1 MAEIKVIVMYPR
13 PTDIDAFEKVYREEH
28 VPLAVEKI
36 KGITKF
42 AATRVVGTPDGS
54 PPPFHRIAELYFPS
68 MQALQESVAS
78 PGTQEAVAHA
88 FKISTGGPPTVLVA
102 EQETTTF

>member
-1 MAEIKVIVMYPR
+1 MAETKMVVIYPR
-13 PTDIDAFEKVYREEH
+13 PTDLEAFEKAYVGEH

-36 KGITKF
+36 KGVTKF
-42 AATRVVGTPDGS
+42 VATKVVGTPDGS
-54 PPPFHRIAELYFPS
+54 TPPFYRIAELYFPS
-68 MQALQESVAS
+68 MEALQESAAS

-88 FKISTGGPPTVLVA
+88 FAISTGGPPIILVA

>member
-13 PTDIDAFEKVYREEH
+13 PTDVDAFEKLYLEEH
-28 VPLAVEKI
+28 VPLAMEKI
-36 KGITKF
+36 KNVIKF
-42 AATRVVGTPDGS
+42 AATKVVGTPDGS

-68 MQALQESVAS
+68 LQALQESVAS
-78 PGTQEAVAHA
+78 AGTQEAVGHA

>member
-13 PTDIDAFEKVYREEH
+13 PTDVDAFEKVYREEH

-36 KGITKF
+36 VGVTKF
-42 AATRVVGTPDGS
+42 AATKVVGTPDGS

>member
-42 AATRVVGTPDGS
+42 AATKVVGTPDGS

>member
-1 MAEIKVIVMYPR
+1 MAETKIVVIYPR
-13 PTDIDAFEKVYREEH
+13 PTDVDAFEKVYVEEH

-36 KGITKF
+36 KGMTKF
-42 AATRVVGTPDGS
+42 AATKVVGTPDGS
-54 PPPFHRIAELYFPS
+54 TPPFYRIAELYFPS
-68 MQALQESVAS
+68 MQALQECAAS

-88 FKISTGGPPTVLVA
+88 FAISTGGPPIVLVA

>member
-1 MAEIKVIVMYPR
+1 MAETKIVVIYPR
-13 PTDIDAFEKVYREEH
+13 PTDVDAFEKKYVEEH

-36 KGITKF
+36 KGVTKF
-42 AATRVVGTPDGS
+42 AATKVVGTPDGS
-54 PPPFHRIAELYFPS
+54 TPPFYRIAELYYPS
-68 MQALQESVAS
+68 MQALQESAAS

-88 FKISTGGPPTVLVA
+88 FAISTGGPPIILVA

>member
-13 PTDIDAFEKVYREEH
+13 PTDVDAFEKVYREEH

-36 KGITKF
+36 KGMTKF
-42 AATRVVGTPDGS
+42 AATKVVGTPDGS

-68 MQALQESVAS
+68 MQALQEAVAS
-78 PGTQEAVAHA
+78 PGTQEAVGHA

>member
-42 AATRVVGTPDGS
+42 AAIKVVGTPDGS

-68 MQALQESVAS
+68 LQALQESVAS
-78 PGTQEAVAHA
+78 AGTQEAVGHA